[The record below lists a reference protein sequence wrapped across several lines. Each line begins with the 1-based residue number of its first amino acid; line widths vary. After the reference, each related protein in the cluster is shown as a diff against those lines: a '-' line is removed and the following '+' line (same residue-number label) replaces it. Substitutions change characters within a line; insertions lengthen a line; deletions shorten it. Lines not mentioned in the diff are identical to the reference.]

1 LPPGYRLRLDPDL
14 PVLCRPDGSE
24 VAAFSA
30 RGTSAERV
38 EAVAWEDARAKFT
51 QEAHSPVQ
59 RARIAGEVAHRGL
72 L

>member
-1 LPPGYRLRLDPDL
+1 VGSIGLPLGYRLRLDPDL

-30 RGTSAERV
+30 RGTLAERV

-51 QEAHSPVQ
+51 RDAHSPGPIGV
-59 RARIAGEVAHRGL
+59 RSVREC
-72 L
+72 